1 MYGVTDFARM
11 RAENAYFVDRTDL
24 IRELEKTSYTV
35 FLRPRRFG
43 SFALPASGRVCLKMI

>member
-1 MYGVTDFARM
+1 MSSLKQIMYGVTDFARM

-35 FLRPRRFG
+35 ELHLRRIDMQN
-43 SFALPASGRVCLKMI
+43 SA